1 MTTTGGESERPR
13 WWLRREAMIYMHNM
27 LHDESSEPASG
38 AAVPEAGDNG
48 KPEKSPGNLRVALG
62 KLGVALWYDELAQ
75 RPMVDGLGVH
85 SRELDDAGM
94 RDLWLRLEE
103 ECGQPW
109 GYGKLVRFL
118 LAMAEEAKVHPVRE
132 YLAGLNWDGV
142 PRLDAWLSTYLGAKD
157 TPYTREVGRCVLLAA
172 VARVRQPGCKFDE
185 MMILEGHNGVA
196 LSLVVR
202 FLISKDKW
210 FAESAPIA
218 ARGTGATKTIL
229 GKWIFVDT
237 LLHSVKRSDPESLHS
252 LLSRSQDRIRV
263 GSRLKDYPRQCIFI
277 GTTSEKTYL
286 KEANRRFWPVETGNI
301 NPSRLANDHNQLWAE
316 AAHRQGAGESIC
328 MDESVWAAA
337 AIEQEKRRI
346 PE

>member
-1 MTTTGGESERPR
+1 MILNEFQGGESERPR
-13 WWLRREAMIYMHNM
+13 WWLRREVLIQLANM
-27 LHDESSEPASG
+27 LNDESGQDEFVMDG
-38 AAVPEAGDNG
+38 NG
-48 KPEKSPGNLRVALG
+48 KPAKSPANLCAALQRW
-62 KLGVALWYDELAQ
+62 GVELWYDELAE
-75 RPMVDGLGVH
+75 RHMVDGLRGH
-85 SRELDDAGM
+85 GPELSDAAMRE
-94 RDLWLRLEE
+94 LWLRLEE
-103 ECGQPW
+103 ECGQQW
-109 GYGKLVRFL
+109 SLGKLVRFL
-118 LAMAEEAKVHPVRE
+118 LTLAEKNKRHPVRE
-132 YLAGLNWDGV
+132 YLAGLKWDGV
-142 PRLDAWLSTYLGAKD
+142 SRLDAWLSTYLGAKD

-202 FLISKDKW
+202 FLISKENW
-210 FAESAPIA
+210 FAENAPIA
-218 ARGTGATKTIL
+218 ARGMGATKTIL

-286 KEANRRFWPVETGNI
+286 KEANRRFWPVETGNL

-316 AAHRQGAGESIC
+316 AAHRQDTGESIR

-337 AIEQEKRRI
+337 AIEQDKRRI
-346 PE
+346 RKSL